1 MESTAITTPCEVA
14 PPVPAPAPVSVLATF
29 DVTLATVLTL
39 VPVLA
44 ANCTTEV
51 AAAPLVTSVFVT
63 SPVLT
68 RLLTAPLMEFAVF
81 CETVSVLLVN
91 PLLVKLV
98 LV

>member
-1 MESTAITTPCEVA
+1 MP
-14 PPVPAPAPVSVLATF
+14 PPVAAAVLTVFATLL
-29 DVTLATVLTL
+29 VTFATVLTL

-44 ANCTTEV
+44 ANCTTAV
-51 AAAPLVTSVFVT
+51 AAAPLATSLLVT
-63 SPVLT
+63 SPVPA

-91 PLLVKLV
+91 PLLVRLV

>member
-1 MESTAITTPCEVA
+1 MPT
-14 PPVPAPAPVSVLATF
+14 PVPAPVNVLATF

-44 ANCTTEV
+44 ANCTTAV
-51 AAAPLVTSVFVT
+51 AAAPLATSLLVT
-63 SPVLT
+63 SPVPA

-91 PLLVKLV
+91 PLLVRLV
-98 LV
+98 FV